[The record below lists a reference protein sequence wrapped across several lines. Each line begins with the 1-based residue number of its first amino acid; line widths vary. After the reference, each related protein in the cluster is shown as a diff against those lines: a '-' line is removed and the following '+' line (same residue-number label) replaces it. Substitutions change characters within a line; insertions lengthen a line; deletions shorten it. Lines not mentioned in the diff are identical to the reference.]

1 MVDIIKCQFCERTFV
16 ESIDGLTIKTFHEAT
31 HEPELV
37 NKSTD

>member
-31 HEPELV
+31 HDPKVV
-37 NKSTD
+37 NESTD